1 MEKRNMYLKD
11 SLQLRADNESGLV
24 IEGYFALYDT
34 PTKLTD
40 GLYEQIENGAFDN
53 SLQNNDIRCLFNHDS
68 AVVLGRT
75 SNNTL
80 ILKSDDKGLYGKVII
95 NAEDKQAMDI
105 YSRVKRGDISGC
117 SFGFYPAQEEPTSYE
132 DGVMYRVIEADTI
145 EVSIVTFPQYPETE
159 IKARSEQLGTYK
171 SGQFK
176 VRKQKLLDKLK
187 EMYGC

>member
-1 MEKRNMYLKD
+1 MYLKD
-11 SLQLRADNESGLV
+11 SLKLRAENESDFV

-40 GLYEQIENGAFDN
+40 GLYEQIEKGAFDN
-53 SLQNNDIRCLFNHDS
+53 SLKSNDIRCLFNHDS
-68 AVVLGRT
+68 AIVLGRT

-80 ILKSDDKGLYGKVII
+80 QLNSDDKGLYGKVTI

-117 SFGFYPAQEEPTSYE
+117 SFGFYPAQEEPTAYE

-159 IKARSEQLGTYK
+159 IKARSKQLDGYKSEQL
-171 SGQFK
+171 K

-187 EMYGC
+187 EM